1 MVASVFI
8 RRLKEGATFEDFVR
22 EWEASQGFGV
32 PTRVINAPSLQDPR
46 DIISIGFID
55 ISAEQMEEF
64 FSQPHDSERA
74 RHDRIDTVIESTTL
88 KCQYEVRTE
97 YDITDSPR
105 SIPPGAADSLFAQL
119 IGS

>member
-8 RRLKEGATFEDFVR
+8 RRLREGATFEDFIR
-22 EWEASQGFGV
+22 EWEAEKGFGV

-55 ISAEQMEEF
+55 VSSEEMAEWFAKPQE
-64 FSQPHDSERA
+64 SEQV
-74 RHDRIDTVIESTTL
+74 RHDRIDTVIESTTF

-97 YDITDSPR
+97 YDITDIPRPVPFDSPE
-105 SIPPGAADSLFAQL
+105 SLFAVMRPE
-119 IGS
+119 